1 MKKICLNILMLASVA
16 MSYGQY
22 NACAGKS
29 EIREERVV
37 TTVDQSTGK
46 KFVDTVYVK
55 PAEADAHGNLK
66 GNQFDLAVDGAF
78 EGQTILVVNVCG
90 NTMENARTA
99 LKEKGFNMVVLN
111 GFPEIGQFTDYLK
124 KSCQFWVLSGGSN
137 NKLDEE
143 YLKVIEAYFNSGR
156 GVYVWNDN
164 TPYHNEG
171 NQITSYLL
179 GVTMSGEYWA
189 DQVLGFKTESTQ
201 YGLVANH
208 LITTGL
214 ETVYEGI
221 TISTIYDPKQQ
232 LEPIF
237 YSSDG
242 NVVAAVYE
250 QNGKRLIVDG
260 GFTRLA
266 VKWDAAGTARY
277 VKNAAAWLANVERFG
292 TEVSSVK

>member
-1 MKKICLNILMLASVA
+1 MKKIVFSLMALVTTGVT
-16 MSYGQY
+16 YGQY

-29 EIREERVV
+29 EIREERMVK
-37 TTVDQSTGK
+37 TTNEQTGQIYI
-46 KFVDTVYVK
+46 DTVYVK
-55 PAEADAHGNLK
+55 PTETDVHGNLK
-66 GNQFDLAVDGAF
+66 GNQYDLAVDGAF
-78 EGQTILVVNVCG
+78 EGQTILVVNICG
-90 NTMENARTA
+90 NTMDMARTA
-99 LKEKGFNMVVLN
+99 VKEKGFNMVVLN
-111 GFPEIGQFTDYLK
+111 GFPSTTQFTDYLK
-124 KSCQFWVLSGGSN
+124 QSCQFWVLSGGTNTKISE
-137 NKLDEE
+137 D
-143 YLKVIEAYFNSGR
+143 YLKIIEAYFNSGR

-171 NQITSYLL
+171 NQITDYLL
-179 GVTMSGEYWA
+179 GVTMSGEYWG
-189 DQVLGFKTESTQ
+189 DKVLGFKTEQSQ

-221 TISTIYDPKQQ
+221 TISTIHDPKQN

-250 QNGKRLIVDG
+250 QQGKRLIVDG